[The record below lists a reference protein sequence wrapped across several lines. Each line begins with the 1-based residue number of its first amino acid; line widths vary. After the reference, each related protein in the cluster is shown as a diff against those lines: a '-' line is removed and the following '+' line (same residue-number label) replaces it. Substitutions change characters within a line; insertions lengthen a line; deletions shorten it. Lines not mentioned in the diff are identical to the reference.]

1 MNIKVCKPEMNQG
14 QILTMIQ
21 YLEAVKEE
29 ISIKAFKDCI
39 TFLIADLKIDL
50 KKLYEGGEIN
60 G

>member
-1 MNIKVCKPEMNQG
+1 MKIEICKPEMNQG

-50 KKLYEGGEIN
+50 KQLYERK
-60 G
+60 